1 LIEDHF
7 ETKYGYRTYDV
18 RTLII
23 FYRHEIAENEKK
35 RKDID
40 FDVVALEK
48 PLEKYCLKRKQQR
61 EEYEVFIDIF
71 FVSPI
76 SPLEKL

>member
-23 FYRHEIAENEKK
+23 FYKHEISEAEKK

-61 EEYEVFIDIF
+61 EEYEVFRTPPF
-71 FVSPI
+71 I
-76 SPLEKL
+76 SPL